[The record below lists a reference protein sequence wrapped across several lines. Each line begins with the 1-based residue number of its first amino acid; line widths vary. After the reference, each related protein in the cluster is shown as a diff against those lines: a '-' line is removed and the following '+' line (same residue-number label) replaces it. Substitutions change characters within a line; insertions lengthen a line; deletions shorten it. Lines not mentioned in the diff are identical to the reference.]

1 MIFSL
6 LTSTVVN
13 VPVSREKRSWA
24 ALGLR
29 VSVKEAL
36 NSQLH
41 QTVATDSKQE
51 WGVGGG
57 MMTHFQ
63 QQTCTWHAHRGAK
76 HT

>member
-51 WGVGGG
+51 WGVGAG
-57 MMTHFQ
+57 
-63 QQTCTWHAHRGAK
+63 
-76 HT
+76 